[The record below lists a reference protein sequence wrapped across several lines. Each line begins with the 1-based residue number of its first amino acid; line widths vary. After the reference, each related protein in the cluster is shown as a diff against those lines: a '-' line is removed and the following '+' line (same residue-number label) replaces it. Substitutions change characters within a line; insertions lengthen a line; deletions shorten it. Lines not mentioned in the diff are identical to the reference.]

1 MIGVDHA
8 TSEQHKYV
16 GKYLQDR
23 DQRDTT
29 TSVTTLQNRS
39 PFDCGESVKD
49 IINGQVATA
58 HVNVDD
64 AMSIGDDIIRRMT
77 GQRPSR
83 VKFTRNQ
90 AVPIASRVSLKV
102 DEELVVVDPQL
113 HFQRLTTVATNF
125 ESKQGVF
132 KYALTTVPAALFDS
146 PGQQR
151 QANKAS
157 LGDYL

>member
-1 MIGVDHA
+1 MVGVDHA

-16 GKYLQDR
+16 GKSLQDR

-39 PFDCGESVKD
+39 PFDCGESVKN
-49 IINGQVATA
+49 IINGQVASA
-58 HVNVDD
+58 PVNVDD
-64 AMSIGDDIIRRMT
+64 AMSIWDDIIRRMT
-77 GQRPSR
+77 GQRPSE

-90 AVPIASRVSLKV
+90 AVTIACRAALKV
-102 DEELVVVDPQL
+102 DDELVVVDPQ
-113 HFQRLTTVATNF
+113 FQLLTTVATNF
-125 ESKQGVF
+125 ESKQGLF

-146 PGQQR
+146 LGQQR
-151 QANKAS
+151 QANNAS